1 MSMPNIPEGKF
12 RPNMKETII
21 DLLESIAL
29 EEIALSH
36 LLNAE
41 AEKIQAMVGK
51 NSDFPSCPSHEQIFK
66 FNHQTSKFL
75 EVIVMKEW
83 LLLRKLDDVIFLNEE
98 FQSHYS
104 REEYGHCRNSCDC
117 DCDCDCNCINQIPC
131 KCHPHFIEEDPCKC
145 HRHLRGKD

>member
-12 RPNMKETII
+12 RPSMKETII

-41 AEKIQAMVGK
+41 AEKIQALVGK
-51 NSDFPSCPSHEQIFK
+51 DLDFPSCPSNEEIFK

-83 LLLRKLDDVIFLNEE
+83 LLLRKLDDVIFLNGELKPLCSKGE
-98 FQSHYS
+98 HD
-104 REEYGHCRNSCDC
+104 DC
-117 DCDCDCNCINQIPC
+117 DCDYDCGCECDCIEYVPC
-131 KCHPHFIEEDPCKC
+131 KCIEEEPCKC
-145 HRHLRGKD
+145 RHYHRGRK